1 MSEDIFTTFKLI
13 AKQKSFLEEIKIDW
27 LMKASS
33 KKLIWEQSR
42 TKIVYYGSLENNN
55 NNFLKYNYCVFLIC
69 QKNVWRPVRSFEF
82 EKQLQ
87 PESMPHFSKLGE
99 FNWGRANLN
108 EDQI

>member
-13 AKQKSFLEEIKIDW
+13 AKQKRFLEEIKIDW

-55 NNFLKYNYCVFLIC
+55 NNFLKYNYCVSYLPEKCMAASSFVWI
-69 QKNVWRPVRSFEF
+69 QKTTTAW
-82 EKQLQ
+82 KYATLC
-87 PESMPHFSKLGE
+87 
-99 FNWGRANLN
+99 
-108 EDQI
+108 